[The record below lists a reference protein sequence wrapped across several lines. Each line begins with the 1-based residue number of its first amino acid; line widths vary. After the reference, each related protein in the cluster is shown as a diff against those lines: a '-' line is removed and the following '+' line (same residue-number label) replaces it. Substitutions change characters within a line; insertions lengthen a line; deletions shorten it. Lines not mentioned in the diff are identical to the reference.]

1 MHYPFSLWFRPW
13 GRIKLGRYFRPL
25 GAKGCNK
32 NHVPA

>member
-13 GRIKLGRYFRPL
+13 GRIKLRHFRPL

-32 NHVPA
+32 NYVPA